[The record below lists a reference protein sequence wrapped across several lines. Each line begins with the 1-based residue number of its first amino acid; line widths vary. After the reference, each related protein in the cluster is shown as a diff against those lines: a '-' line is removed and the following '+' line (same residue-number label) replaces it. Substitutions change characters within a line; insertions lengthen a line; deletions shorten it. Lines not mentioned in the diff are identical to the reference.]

1 MRTQNYALVYRVL
14 GYAQTVFFFSAGTIA
29 ALMKAKP
36 AEWKDHLGELG
47 ALIGSWVAV
56 IQSHTWW
63 LSPSL
68 LLLAASVRWCRKR
81 VGDPVIW
88 KDLQDLMDEYRD
100 DIFGALEGKYHHHY
114 RVTLYQYR
122 RKLFAWPV
130 LSHWLLPYVRSGH
143 TSKSNVRSFR
153 VNPQRPGCPNGVAG
167 KAWESRGAVCIED
180 LGKLTPESS
189 LLELQMY
196 ASQTNITLK
205 SLQKKLSS
213 SRSFWA
219 VRVQV
224 KGANWGV
231 FVVDCVDEKM
241 PTKKAAQ
248 AFGKG
253 ARAVS
258 LLLSRA

>member
-1 MRTQNYALVYRVL
+1 
-14 GYAQTVFFFSAGTIA
+14 
-29 ALMKAKP
+29 
-36 AEWKDHLGELG
+36 
-47 ALIGSWVAV
+47 
-56 IQSHTWW
+56 
-63 LSPSL
+63 
-68 LLLAASVRWCRKR
+68 
-81 VGDPVIW
+81 
-88 KDLQDLMDEYRD
+88 MDEYRD
-100 DIFGALEGKYHHHY
+100 DIFGALEGQYHHHY

-122 RKLFAWPV
+122 RKLIAWPV

-153 VNPQRPGCPNGVAG
+153 VNPDQPGCLNGVAG
-167 KAWESRGAVCIED
+167 KAWESRGAVCIEG
-180 LGKLTPESS
+180 LGKLTTESTE
-189 LLELQMY
+189 LELKMY
-196 ASQTNITLK
+196 ASQTNISEE
-205 SLQKKLSS
+205 SLRKKLSS

-231 FVVDCVDEKM
+231 FVVDCVDDKM
-241 PTKKAAQ
+241 PAKKAAQ